1 MFQLGETVRY
11 GIAGLCCVQEI
22 CAMKVGGQ
30 SQEYYVLKPLLKA
43 GSLVYV
49 PVANEALVAKMLPP
63 LTALEAEEALE
74 AVSKM
79 EPEWIRD
86 FRKRS
91 EFSKKALNSGDPRAV
106 LFLMKNI
113 CFHKS
118 TALGDGKRI
127 HTTDDY
133 FLKDAENL
141 IFTEFSHVLEK
152 DTAETAAYV
161 RERLGLL

>member
-11 GIAGLCCVQEI
+11 GIAGLCCIQEI
-22 CAMKVGGQ
+22 CTMKVG
-30 SQEYYVLKPLLKA
+30 SQQQDYYVLKPLLKA
-43 GSLVYV
+43 GALVYV
-49 PVANEALVAKMLPP
+49 PVANEDLVAKMLPP
-63 LTALEAEEALE
+63 LTAREAEEALE

-91 EFSKKALNSGDPRAV
+91 ELSKKALNSGDPCAV
-106 LFLMKNI
+106 LYLMKNI
-113 CFHKS
+113 CAHKS
-118 TALGDGKRI
+118 SSIGDGKRI

-152 DTAETAAYV
+152 DAEETAAYV
-161 RERLGLL
+161 RKKLGL